1 MEQVFE
7 SLQAKCYVYP
17 DAFSI
22 KPHIIGMRISVRVSA
37 GPESIRR
44 IPRTVLQRG
53 PLKSGLRGGRISG
66 ETVIGSRCWP
76 EKAIGEVG
84 RFRKILRPQSS
95 LSGPCLCRPIAGH
108 QRPIWRATGAP
119 RLVERPTVGAG
130 SRCPGKGVLTPK
142 RSPVSERWKHSIPS
156 RVCVQPAALTYAHA
170 RSALVQTCAWN
181 HTLLFINLHDCIS
194 TFFL

>member
-53 PLKSGLRGGRISG
+53 PLKSGLRGGEDLWRNCDWKQMLARESHRG
-66 ETVIGSRCWP
+66 G
-76 EKAIGEVG
+76 GEVSENSQASV
-84 RFRKILRPQSS
+84 FTFWALP
-95 LSGPCLCRPIAGH
+95 LSTNRRTSAAHL
-108 QRPIWRATGAP
+108 
-119 RLVERPTVGAG
+119 
-130 SRCPGKGVLTPK
+130 KGD
-142 RSPVSERWKHSIPS
+142 
-156 RVCVQPAALTYAHA
+156 
-170 RSALVQTCAWN
+170 RSAP
-181 HTLLFINLHDCIS
+181 IG
-194 TFFL
+194 